1 MPPITNNTSKNR
13 EIRRQDDKDY
23 KRLLRTAYKIYMRE
37 QNKKQQ
43 KLKRKQERANKRKSR
58 NESNT

>member
-43 KLKRKQERANKRKSR
+43 KLKRKQERYEEIVRLNKKG
-58 NESNT
+58 T